1 MKWEIVP
8 DPPQQTSLFLLGDVI
23 WLRSR
28 QCTGVICCVI
38 IGLDNTFDRKYW
50 VSVGNEVI
58 RGIIPEDIVNLHD
71 HYEELHAMGGR

>member
-1 MKWEIVP
+1 
-8 DPPQQTSLFLLGDVI
+8 
-23 WLRSR
+23 
-28 QCTGVICCVI
+28 
-38 IGLDNTFDRKYW
+38 